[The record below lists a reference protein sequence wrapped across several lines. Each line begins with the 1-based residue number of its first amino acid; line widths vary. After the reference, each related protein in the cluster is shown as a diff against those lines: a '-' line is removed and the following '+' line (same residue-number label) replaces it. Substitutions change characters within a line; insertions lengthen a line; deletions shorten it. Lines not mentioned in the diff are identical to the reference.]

1 MIDRMN
7 NEFHI
12 SVLREGCHGQESGFG
27 QQRDSSGPHWSC
39 SQLIFILPALLPK
52 STLRYQ
58 LVILLGRIVSARRVM
73 CLHVNILLVYRLLG
87 LDIASLIHTYRTNRC

>member
-1 MIDRMN
+1 MGR
-7 NEFHI
+7 
-12 SVLREGCHGQESGFG
+12 SLVSG
-27 QQRDSSGPHWSC
+27 SSATP
-39 SQLIFILPALLPK
+39 QARI
-52 STLRYQ
+52 RYQ